1 MSTTYTV
8 KIKTGEKK
16 SAGTDANIF
25 IVLFGENDNT
35 GRMLYFVYIAHITNI
50 KQRNTVRKTQ
60 LIFIE
65 SEIIYTVL
73 MIAVQECTDNGTI
86 EV

>member
-16 SAGTDANIF
+16 YAGTDANVFAI
-25 IVLFGENDNT
+25 LFGEKDDT
-35 GRMLYFVYIAHITNI
+35 GEADRCPGVNLAAQSLFLKINW
-50 KQRNTVRKTQ
+50 
-60 LIFIE
+60 
-65 SEIIYTVL
+65 
-73 MIAVQECTDNGTI
+73 